1 MEFEKELV
9 GILDTYTDYT
19 WQNEPLDSDETSK
32 LAEHL
37 KNQLDLINGNIT
49 REEYFQLET
58 THKNI
63 LDDYR
68 VVEIRDLETAEL
80 ISAVLLNNKHSVEE
94 LQEEFNNT
102 REKYRK
108 QIEEF
113 GNDIETILGNMSNE
127 IDWLDISCQTSDYI
141 YL

>member
-58 THKNI
+58 THKSI

-127 IDWLDISCQTSDYI
+127 IDWLDISCQTSDYV